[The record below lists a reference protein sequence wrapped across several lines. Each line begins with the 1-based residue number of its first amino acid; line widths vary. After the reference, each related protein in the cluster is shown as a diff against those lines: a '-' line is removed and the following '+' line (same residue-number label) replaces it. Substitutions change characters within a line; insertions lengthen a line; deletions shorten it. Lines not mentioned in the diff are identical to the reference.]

1 MALNHVDLGDVVM
14 TDISVSK
21 NDNFSDRRRILNVD
35 DLYTVTLE
43 NLRSPNSK
51 NYFSGKTDKP
61 KVFFTR
67 PYGSELKIVEEK
79 SSIISLS
86 EPFNDLNGFSVIPKN
101 EKISV
106 NKISLKSE
114 PIIAHGPFENVALID
129 TETGS
134 DRLFRGNGLE
144 KLALTT
150 DQWAV
155 NSSLALIRELETIN
169 TN

>member
-1 MALNHVDLGDVVM
+1 M
-14 TDISVSK
+14 K
-21 NDNFSDRRRILNVD
+21 
-35 DLYTVTLE
+35 
-43 NLRSPNSK
+43 
-51 NYFSGKTDKP
+51 
-61 KVFFTR
+61 
-67 PYGSELKIVEEK
+67 LKIVEEK

-86 EPFNDLNGFSVIPKN
+86 EPLNDLNGFSVIPKN

-129 TETGS
+129 TETDQ

-144 KLALTT
+144 QLTLTT

-155 NSSLALIRELETIN
+155 NSSLALIRELGNNKHQLSVFVNIEIQSTAFRQTISLLKLREITLLRLQSTELLKSKTRDPIVLIHPETI
-169 TN
+169 TLLMEEPYG